1 MKANLLKNMS
11 SEAREVL
18 FSKFNPGNDYIC
30 QALKKAQDEFNE
42 KLNQAAQ
49 SHGFFGRAMID
60 EKSVLGEADF
70 LKYRRIG
77 KILEAREDMLSKRK
91 NLILNL
97 LGFFN

>member
-1 MKANLLKNMS
+1 MKSNLLKAMNH
-11 SEAREVL
+11 EARSVL
-18 FSKFNPGNDYIC
+18 FSKLNSENDYIC
-30 QALKKAQDEFNE
+30 QALKKAQAEFNE

-49 SHGFFGRAMID
+49 PLGFFGRALID

-77 KILEAREDMLSKRK
+77 KILEKREAMLSKRK
-91 NLILNL
+91 TIVLNL

>member
-18 FSKFNPGNDYIC
+18 FSKLNSENDYIC
-30 QALKKAQDEFNE
+30 KALKKAQDEFNE

-49 SHGFFGRAMID
+49 PHGFFGRALID
-60 EKSVLGEADF
+60 EKSVLGEANF
-70 LKYRRIG
+70 LKSQRIS
-77 KILEAREDMLSKRK
+77 KILAKREEMLSKRK
-91 NLILNL
+91 TLILNL

>member
-1 MKANLLKNMS
+1 MKTNLLKNMTP
-11 SEAREVL
+11 EARVVL
-18 FSKFNPGNDYIC
+18 FSKFNPENDYIY
-30 QALKKAQDEFNE
+30 QALKKAQEEFDE

-70 LKYRRIG
+70 LKSQRIS
-77 KILEAREDMLSKRK
+77 KILAKREEMLSKRK
-91 NLILNL
+91 NLILNF

>member
-1 MKANLLKNMS
+1 MKTNLLKNMS

-18 FSKFNPGNDYIC
+18 FSKFNPENDYIC

-49 SHGFFGRAMID
+49 PYGFFGRAMID

-91 NLILNL
+91 KLVLNL